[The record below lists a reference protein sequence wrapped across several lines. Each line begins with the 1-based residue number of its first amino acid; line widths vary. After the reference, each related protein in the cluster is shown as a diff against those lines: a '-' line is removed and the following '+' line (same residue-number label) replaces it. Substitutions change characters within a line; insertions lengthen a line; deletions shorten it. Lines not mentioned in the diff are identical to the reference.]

1 MLKKLLGS
9 VFGTRH
15 ERERKRVQP
24 IVAEITE
31 IGKRLT
37 SLSDAELQGQ
47 TAKFRGILAAR
58 SSELAARIAE
68 LKEQKKL
75 APAAAEHERLD
86 NELSGLDG
94 AGGVEKEYRD
104 TIAEA
109 LDDILPEAFATVREA
124 ARRLVGTTVSV
135 TGQDL
140 AWDMVHYDVQMIG

>member
-47 TAKFRGILAAR
+47 TAKVRGILAER
-58 SSELAARIAE
+58 SSEVAARIAE

-75 APAAAEHERLD
+75 APDAAAR
-86 NELSGLDG
+86 
-94 AGGVEKEYRD
+94 
-104 TIAEA
+104 
-109 LDDILPEAFATVREA
+109 
-124 ARRLVGTTVSV
+124 
-135 TGQDL
+135 
-140 AWDMVHYDVQMIG
+140 